1 MRYTANYPIF
11 KPVTDLAMSI
21 QNNYVAIMAGGIGSR
36 FWPESRTSYP
46 KQFIDILGTGRS
58 LIQWT
63 YQRFKH
69 ICPQENIYFIT
80 NQQYI
85 QTLKDQI
92 PEVRDENIISEP
104 SRKNTAPCAAYF
116 AHKMMALNPKANII
130 MSPADHLIMDERAFE
145 RTAQEALDFVAH
157 HEALLTLGI
166 KPTRPDTGYGY
177 IQYDVEEELDKV
189 YRVKTFTE
197 KPSLELARTFLKSG
211 DFLWNSGIF
220 VWNVKTI
227 MEALEKYL
235 PEMHDVFLQA
245 KDVYNTHKEFDKIN
259 GLYSQCTNISIDY
272 GIMEKAKN
280 VYVIPS
286 YFGWCDLGTWESA
299 YENSEKDYLG
309 NAVYGDNVMVIDA
322 SECMIK
328 VPNDK
333 LLVVQGLEQFIVID
347 TPDVLLICER
357 NREQQIKEYVAEVKR
372 NKGDK
377 YL

>member
-1 MRYTANYPIF
+1 
-11 KPVTDLAMSI
+11 
-21 QNNYVAIMAGGIGSR
+21 MADGIGSR
-36 FWPESRTSYP
+36 FWPVSRTKYP
-46 KQFIDILGTGRS
+46 KQFLDLLGTGRS

-63 YQRFKH
+63 YNRFKH
-69 ICPQENIYFIT
+69 ICPKENIYFIT
-80 NQQYI
+80 NQSYI
-85 QTLKDQI
+85 TALKEQI
-92 PEVRDENIISEP
+92 PEIDDANIISEP

-116 AHKMMALNPKANII
+116 AHKIMALNPNANII

-145 RTAQEALDFVAH
+145 RTTYDALDFVSKH
-157 HEALLTLGI
+157 DALLTMGI

-227 MEALEKYL
+227 MNELEKYL
-235 PEMHDVFLQA
+235 PEMNEVFMQA
-245 KDVYNTHKEFDKIN
+245 KDVYNTPREFEVIN
-259 GLYSQCTNISIDY
+259 ELYSQCTNISIDY

-328 VPNDK
+328 VNNDK
-333 LLVVQGLEQFIVID
+333 LLVVQGLEQFIVVD

-357 NREQQIKEYVAEVKR
+357 SREQQIKEYVAEVKR

>member
-1 MRYTANYPIF
+1 
-11 KPVTDLAMSI
+11 MSI
-21 QNNYVAIMAGGIGSR
+21 QNNYVCIMAGGIGSR
-36 FWPESRTSYP
+36 FWPESRVQYP
-46 KQFIDILGTGRS
+46 KQFLDLLGTGRS

-63 YQRFKH
+63 YHRFKH

-80 NQQYI
+80 NQSYLA
-85 QTLKDQI
+85 TLKQQLPGVADA
-92 PEVRDENIISEP
+92 NIISEP
-104 SRKNTAPCAAYF
+104 SRKNTAACAAYF

-130 MSPADHLIMDERAFE
+130 VAPADHLIMDERAFE
-145 RTAQEALDFVAH
+145 RTTYEALDFVAH
-157 HEALLTLGI
+157 HNALLTMGI

-177 IQYDVEEELDKV
+177 IQYDTEHDIEKV

-220 VWNVKTI
+220 AWNVNTI

-235 PEMHDVFLQA
+235 PEMHEVFLQA
-245 KDVYNTHKEFDKIN
+245 TDVYNTPKEQEVIN
-259 GLYSQCTNISIDY
+259 ELYAQCTNISIDY

-299 YENSEKDYLG
+299 YENAKKDYLG
-309 NAVYGDNVMVIDA
+309 NAVFGDNVMIIDA
-322 SECMIK
+322 NECMVK
-328 VPNDK
+328 APADK
-333 LLVVQGLEQFIVID
+333 LVVLQGLEQYIVID
-347 TPDVLLICER
+347 TKDVLLICER

-372 NKGDK
+372 NKGDR

>member
-1 MRYTANYPIF
+1 
-11 KPVTDLAMSI
+11 
-21 QNNYVAIMAGGIGSR
+21 MAGGIGSR
-36 FWPESRTSYP
+36 FWPESRTKHP
-46 KQFIDILGTGRS
+46 KQFLDLLGTGRS

-63 YQRFKH
+63 YNRFKH
-69 ICPQENIYFIT
+69 ICPKENIYFIT
-80 NQQYI
+80 NQSYI
-85 QTLKDQI
+85 ETLKEQI
-92 PEVRDENIISEP
+92 PELDSANIISEP

-116 AHKMMALNPKANII
+116 AHKMMALNPNANII

-145 RTAQEALDFVAH
+145 RTTYDALDFVAKH
-157 HEALLTLGI
+157 DALLTMGV

-220 VWNVKTI
+220 IWNVKTI
-227 MEALEKYL
+227 MNELEKYL
-235 PEMHDVFLQA
+235 PEMHEVFMQA
-245 KDVYNTHKEFDKIN
+245 KDVYNTPQEFEVISE
-259 GLYSQCTNISIDY
+259 LYSQCTNISIDY

-280 VYVIPS
+280 VFVIPS

-328 VPNDK
+328 VNNDK
-333 LLVVQGLEQFIVID
+333 LLVVQGLEQFIVVD

>member
-1 MRYTANYPIF
+1 
-11 KPVTDLAMSI
+11 MSN

-36 FWPESRTSYP
+36 FWPVSRTGYP

-85 QTLKDQI
+85 QTLKEQI
-92 PEVRDENIISEP
+92 PELNDANIISEP

-116 AHKMMALNPKANII
+116 AHKMMSLNPDANII

-145 RTAQEALDFVAH
+145 RTALDALNFVSTH
-157 HEALLTLGI
+157 DALLTLGI

-177 IQYDVEEELDKV
+177 IQYDAEEELDMV

-227 MEALEKYL
+227 MEALERYL
-235 PEMHDVFLQA
+235 PEMHEVFTMA
-245 KDVYNTHKEFDKIN
+245 KNVYNTPREAEVISN
-259 GLYSQCTNISIDY
+259 LYSQCTNISIDY

-280 VYVIPS
+280 VFVIPS

-328 VPNDK
+328 VPNEK

-372 NKGDK
+372 NKGEK
-377 YL
+377 FL